1 MSGSRPDSVPDS
13 FEFVH
18 STRRVIVAPGAVE
31 RLAGLA
37 EEVGVKRAAFVVDG
51 FFAGGAEEQRLRE
64 IIDPTLAAPATFHA
78 LPDHEPDTAS
88 VEACRATLAAGDFD
102 MIVALGGGSALDS
115 AKVARML
122 LSNPGPVE
130 GIAGFGL
137 VMQPHNS
144 LLVCIPTTAG
154 TGSEVSESAV
164 IGQTGSNAKLI
175 YRSPEM
181 SAAIAILDAELSVT
195 APPRV
200 TAAAGYD
207 AVTHAVEAYV
217 SNMASPMTDPMAV
230 SAMEI
235 LAEHLPVAYREPDN
249 LVARGACLVGA
260 AQAAIAFNSANLGL
274 AHAISGPLGALFHV
288 AHGLAN
294 AIALPA
300 VTVYNAPVLG
310 AKGDTIARIFGGP
323 TPAAGLARLRHDLGL
338 DVGLDDFVPDS
349 AGLEALAQAAMKS
362 GQVRMNPRLATI
374 EHMRAILAATRAPAG
389 AEPPTVEV

>member
-1 MSGSRPDSVPDS
+1 MTAAGSKAFADS

-37 EEVGVKRAAFVVDG
+37 KDLGVKRAAFVVDG
-51 FFAGGAEEQRLRE
+51 FFAGGAVEQRLRE
-64 IIDPTLAAPATFHA
+64 IIDPVLAAPATFHPV
-78 LPDHEPDTAS
+78 PDREPDTAS
-88 VEACRATLAAGDFD
+88 VEECRAVLAGGDFD
-102 MIVALGGGSALDS
+102 MIVAVGGGSALDT

-137 VMQPHNS
+137 VMRPHGS
-144 LLVCIPTTAG
+144 LMVCIPTTAG

-164 IGQTGSNAKLI
+164 VGLKGTDAKLI
-175 YRSPEM
+175 YNAPEM
-181 SAAIAILDAELSVT
+181 SAAVAILDAELSVT

-200 TAAAGYD
+200 TASAGYD

-217 SNMASPMTDPMAV
+217 SNFASPMTDPVAA

-235 LAEHLPVAYREPDN
+235 LAEYLPLAYREPGN
-249 LVARGACLVGA
+249 LEARGACLVAA

-274 AHAISGPLGALFHV
+274 AHAISGPLGAMFDV
-288 AHGLAN
+288 AHGLGN

-300 VTVYNAPVLG
+300 VAAYNAPVMD
-310 AKGDTIARIFGGP
+310 AKGDIVARVFGGP
-323 TPAAGLARLRHDLGL
+323 TAAAGLARLRHELDL
-338 DVGLDDFVPDS
+338 DVGLDEFVPNDE
-349 AGLEALAQAAMKS
+349 GREALAQMAIKS

-374 EHMRAILAATRAPAG
+374 EHMRAILEATRAPTG
-389 AEPPTVEV
+389 GEPPVVEV